1 MKFTISRETLLKP
14 LQLVS
19 GVVERRQTLPILSNL
34 LIQSTGDSLNIT
46 ATDQEVEIITSIKT
60 KVDEP
65 GEITIP
71 ARKLLDI
78 CKTSPE
84 GAQLTFKI
92 DGDRARLLSERSR
105 FLLSTL
111 PAADFPITPDF
122 DVIAEFEIS
131 QRELKKLIDR
141 TQFSMAQQDVRK
153 YLNGLLIE
161 VIDDMLVSVATDGH
175 RLSYCRMKTKNIKS
189 KSFQAIIPR
198 KGIQELSRL
207 LSDSDNVA
215 KIKIGSN
222 SISLELDDIKFTSK
236 LIEGK
241 FPDYERLILSNP
253 GINVFADREALRQA
267 LVRTSILSNEKY
279 RGIRFSVTNNK
290 LSIQA
295 HNPEKEE
302 AEEEMEVEYSGDDIE
317 IGFNVNYLLD
327 ALSAISEETVQIS
340 MIDQNSSCLLQQPE
354 NSNCKYIIMPMRL

>member
-1 MKFTISRETLLKP
+1 MKFTISRESLLRP

-34 LIQSTGDSLNIT
+34 LVKATADSLTIT
-46 ATDQEVEIITSIKT
+46 ATDQEVEIVTTIKVPVEDPADITL
-60 KVDEP
+60 
-65 GEITIP
+65 P

-84 GAQLTFKI
+84 GAQMTLKV
-92 DGDRARLLSERSR
+92 DGDKARLMAERSR

-111 PAADFPITPDF
+111 PAGDFPNTPDF
-122 DVIAEFEIS
+122 EIMSEFAIT
-131 QRELKKLIDR
+131 QKELKKLIDS

-161 VIDDMLVSVATDGH
+161 VNENMLVSVATDGH
-175 RLSYCRMKTKNIKS
+175 RLSYCEIESTGSNNKP
-189 KSFQAIIPR
+189 FQVIIPR

-207 LSDSDNVA
+207 LSGSDDQVNVR
-215 KIKIGSN
+215 IGSN
-222 SISLELDDIKFTSK
+222 NISLEFDDVKFTSK

-241 FPDYERLILSNP
+241 FPDYERLLLSKP
-253 GINVFADREALRQA
+253 AINVFADRETLRQA

-279 RGIRFSVTNNK
+279 RGIRFMVSNNK

-317 IGFNVNYLLD
+317 IGFNVNYLLE
-327 ALSAISEETVQIS
+327 ALSVIPEDKVQIS
-340 MIDQNSSCLLQQPE
+340 MSDQNSSCLLQQPDN
-354 NSNCKYIIMPMRL
+354 NSCKYIIMPMRL